1 VPAQTS
7 RWRHAVKK
15 IPYVERGLRS
25 LRRGDEIEALQ
36 QRVAELEAAQTGG
49 RTQDQELAAAVA
61 PFLNLVP
68 PGHFYSP
75 IPDMREVLRQADR
88 LWSRSDDLDG
98 LDLNAEAQLEVFKAL
113 AQLAKDVTFN
123 VDAQPDRRY
132 FTNNES
138 YGVGDALIAQSFL
151 RLLKPARYLEVGSGW
166 TTALALDTKDRWLD
180 GRLQITCIEPY
191 PQALHALLR
200 PEDELEIIAC
210 PVQDV
215 ALDRFEELEPG
226 DILFIDCSHVV
237 KVGSDVQFLVTRV
250 LPRVP
255 AGVYVHIHDI
265 FWAFE
270 YPRPWV
276 EEGRAWSELYLVH
289 AFLLF
294 NSEFEIV
301 LFNDWLAYKHHDVM
315 ESELPAMTAN
325 SGGALWL
332 RRKDPP
338 AS

>member
-1 VPAQTS
+1 
-7 RWRHAVKK
+7 
-15 IPYVERGLRS
+15 

-36 QRVAELEAAQTGG
+36 KRVAELEAARTNG
-49 RTQDQELAAAVA
+49 RTSDDQELAAAVA
-61 PFLNLVP
+61 PFLSFAP

-75 IPDMREVLRQADR
+75 IPDMREVLRQAER
-88 LWSRSDDLDG
+88 LWSRSVHLDG
-98 LDLNAEAQLEVFKAL
+98 LDLNADAQLELFKTL
-113 AQLAKDVTFN
+113 AQMAKDVTFN

-132 FTNNES
+132 FTNNPS
-138 YGVGDALIAQSFL
+138 YSVGDALIAQSFL

-166 TTALALDTKDRWLD
+166 TTALALDTKDLWLD

-191 PQALHALLR
+191 PDALRALLR
-200 PEDELEIIAC
+200 PGDELEIIAS

-215 ALDRFEELEPG
+215 ALERFEELEPG
-226 DILFIDCSHVV
+226 DVLFIDCSHVA
-237 KVGSDVQFLVTRV
+237 KVGSDAHYLVTRV

-255 AGVYVHIHDI
+255 AGVYVHVHDI

-270 YPRPWV
+270 YPRAWV
-276 EEGRAWSELYLVH
+276 EEGRAWNELYLVH

-301 LFNDWLAYKHHDVM
+301 LFNDWLAYMHHDVM

-332 RRKDPP
+332 HRKDLP